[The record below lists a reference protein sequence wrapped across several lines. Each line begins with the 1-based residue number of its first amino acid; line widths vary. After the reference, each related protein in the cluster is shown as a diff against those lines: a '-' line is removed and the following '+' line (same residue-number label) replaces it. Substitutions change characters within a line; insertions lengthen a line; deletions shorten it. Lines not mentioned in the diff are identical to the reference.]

1 MSSKPK
7 YEVSWRRLIDAA
19 SGVIARMLL
28 IYPALPR
35 ARRIHVRQPRRA
47 EIEQWLR
54 D

>member
-7 YEVSWRRLIDAA
+7 YEVSRRQLIHAA
-19 SGVIARMLL
+19 SGVIASMLL

-35 ARRIHVRQPRRA
+35 ARRIPVRQPRRA
-47 EIEQWLR
+47 EIEQWPS